1 MTATALHAASLP
13 PGPRPRLGQM
23 GNLLAFRR
31 DPPGFLLGLAREH
44 GPVSSFRLA
53 GRQVYFFSDPEAVRE
68 LLVTQ
73 AAAMHKGYLIRRVR
87 DLLEG
92 VLGNGLLI
100 SEAPFH
106 TRQRRLVAPAFHRER
121 LAGYGRMAADA
132 ARERM
137 AGWTDGARVD
147 LAEEV
152 SELTLVLVA
161 RALFSADLSSAARGI
176 GDALGTV
183 MGLVDKMRSPL
194 NLLRFSP
201 VMRRYRRAKQQLDDM
216 VGQIIDARRRE
227 DLTDHGDLLSMLL
240 LTTDEETGGPG
251 MSDAQVRDE
260 IMTIMLAGHETTA
273 SALAWSYHLLA
284 GHPEAERR
292 LHEEI
297 DALLPDGGAPGF
309 ADLPRLP
316 YTRQVFTEAMRLYPP
331 AWVLLRRTTRP
342 VEIAGWK
349 LPAETTCVVSPYVT
363 HRDPR
368 WFPEPDRFLPERWT
382 EEAKAARPRHA
393 YFPFGGGPR
402 SCAGESFAWM
412 EGILVLATLSRRWR
426 FVTLPGSPPP
436 QPFAAVTLRPRNGV
450 PMRLVA
456 RYSGL

>member
-1 MTATALHAASLP
+1 MTTTALHADALP
-13 PGPRPRLGQM
+13 PGPRPWLGQV

-53 GRQVYFFSDPEAVRE
+53 GKQVYLFSDPEAVRE

-73 AAAMHKGYLIRRVR
+73 ASAMCKGYLIRRVW
-87 DLLEG
+87 DLLTS
-92 VLGNGLLI
+92 VLGNGLLV

-106 TRQRRLVAPAFHRER
+106 TQQRRLVAPAFHRGR
-121 LAGYGRMAADA
+121 LAGYGRLATDA
-132 ARERM
+132 ASERM
-137 AGWTDGARVD
+137 AVWTDGARID

-152 SELTLVLVA
+152 SALTLVLVA
-161 RALFSADLSSAARGI
+161 RALFSADLSSTARGV

-201 VMRRYRRAKQQLDDM
+201 VMRRYRRAKKHLDDV
-216 VGQIIDARRRE
+216 VGHLIDARRE
-227 DLTDHGDLLSMLL
+227 KMTDCGDLLSMLL

-260 IMTIMLAGHETTA
+260 VMTILLAGHETTA

-284 GHPEAERR
+284 GHPEVERR
-292 LHEEI
+292 LHAEL
-297 DALLPDGGAPGF
+297 DALLPDGGVPGF
-309 ADLPRLP
+309 ADLPRLA
-316 YTRQVFTEAMRLYPP
+316 YTRLVFTEAMRLYPP
-331 AWVLLRRTTRP
+331 AWVLLRRTIRP

-349 LPAETTCVVSPYVT
+349 LPAGTTCIVSPFVT
-363 HRDPR
+363 HRDPH

-382 EEAKAARPRHA
+382 EEAKAARPRFA

-426 FVTLPGSPPP
+426 FVTPPGSPPP
-436 QPFAAVTLRPRNGV
+436 QPLATVTLRPRNGV

-456 RYSGL
+456 R